1 MILVF
6 RKGAVYKAN
15 PASEG
20 RNTVKPENIFPLM
33 SLPLNVKGVATDLN
47 DFQWWAYSDR
57 WDKWLKANP
66 REWTAESIDPAK
78 YDYNTL
84 KEELENRVRPISRY
98 VSDQATNLITG
109 EKAAS
114 FTEYMKIMEANE
126 DEASGSKDALKK
138 YIKLGYAVDSLRK
151 SGKLKST
158 MSISSLEVGKQ
169 YAVVVDFMDETQ
181 KPVAESRQALRMTKI
196 KETSKLVLAKVDYSI
211 PTGKIEDE
219 VDSFLDKVMDVTKSV
234 AIAGV
239 SLAAIYGVVQ
249 IAGSVWGGW
258 QLFKTGNKI
267 YNWATKK
274 PAIEAAAKSGGGAW
288 NAIKNF
294 ATTAWRGKNA
304 ASVVNAARTTLPSG
318 AFVEGGLAYSAE
330 GALLRGAASNSVKA
344 AAGRVIA
351 QNGGA
356 AVAAAGAEAAGA
368 SGIVAAEASNPI
380 GWIIAAVSI
389 IGSGVNQIWNWMS
402 DKQAPRYSDIDSFAY
417 GSFSPKDIPVGKP
430 ITVCWTSDGGG
441 GGWGFVA
448 DLLTFS
454 KDDTRTTMEL
464 VKIGSFKDRSIFML
478 TQVNSKGLQKMMKD
492 NDLILLSFDNG
503 DKFERGTFDNDDLEF
518 ETIAVQDITKLTIGT
533 SFVGYSGW
541 DDMQSAYNEA
551 PDSAFYVPGGAR
563 QEYPFNYENAS
574 GKKVNVTG
582 TLVSR
587 DELEN
592 MDISRIIPIPGEGVL
607 AESKSVVYLNSL
619 NENKSVLSFE
629 EFFSNSNSIITEA
642 DKESEAEAEESNDDA
657 EMNDWSREFTERKQA
672 SSYKSTSNYGQIPM
686 AVYKVN
692 NLQYVDP
699 NESGKAGDFSYYI
712 VDPDSLDAQPGQ
724 AIGVESASTEDAIND
739 PRFGLETYIE
749 PEVET
754 TEESPEEEVVIEP
767 VEDEPGE
774 IISTSKG
781 DVNIRKGK
789 NSLTIKDRETTG
801 GVNVLDQFGTEELK
815 KDLAI
820 NNWDGVTSVK
830 LRYDRIGEPLSVI
843 VKNRGASTGDRR
855 RVIRRG
861 ELGFDDAVKFAKDIE
876 AGIKTI

>member
-6 RKGAVYKAN
+6 RKGAVYKAT
-15 PASEG
+15 PASAK
-20 RNTVKPENIFPLM
+20 RDTVKPENIFPLM
-33 SLPLNVKGVATDLN
+33 SLPLNAKGVATDLN

-84 KEELENRVRPISRY
+84 KEELDNRVRPLTNYI
-98 VSDQATNLITG
+98 SDQASSLITG
-109 EKAAS
+109 EKAVS
-114 FTEYMKIMEANE
+114 FTEYMKILESNE
-126 DEASGSKDALKK
+126 EEASGSKDALKK

-151 SGKLKST
+151 SGKLKTT
-158 MSISSLEVGKQ
+158 MAVSSLEAGKP

-181 KPVAESRQALRMTKI
+181 KPIAESRQALRMTKI
-196 KETSKLVLAKVDYSI
+196 KETPKLVLAKVDYSI

-219 VDSFLDKVMDVTKSV
+219 VDSFLDKVIDVTKSV

-249 IAGSVWGGW
+249 VAGSIWGGW

-294 ATTAWRGKNA
+294 ATTAWSGKNA

-330 GALLRGAASNSVKA
+330 GVLLRGAAANSVKA
-344 AAGRVIA
+344 AAGRLIA

-356 AVAAAGAEAAGA
+356 AVAAAGAEAAGV

-380 GWIIAAVSI
+380 GWIIAAASI

-417 GSFSPKDIPVGKP
+417 GSFSPGDIPVGKP

-464 VKIGSFKDRSIFML
+464 VKIGSFKDRSIFLL

-518 ETIAVQDITKLTIGT
+518 ETIAIQDITKLTIGT

-541 DDMQSAYNEA
+541 EDMQSAYNEA

-563 QEYPFNYENAS
+563 QEYPFHYENAE

-582 TLVSR
+582 TLVSK

-592 MDISRIIPIPGEGVL
+592 MDIARLVPIPGEGVL
-607 AESKSVVYLNSL
+607 AESKSIVYVNSL
-619 NENKSVLSFE
+619 NENKSVLSFD
-629 EFFSNSNSIITEA
+629 EFFSDRKAIMEDDKSEDNETE
-642 DKESEAEAEESNDDA
+642 DQA
-657 EMNDWSREFTERKQA
+657 EMSNWSREFTERK
-672 SSYKSTSNYGQIPM
+672 SSSNYRSSSSYGQIPM
-686 AVYKVN
+686 AVYKVD

-739 PRFGLETYIE
+739 PRFGLDTYVK
-749 PEVET
+749 PEVEQQ
-754 TEESPEEEVVIEP
+754 EETPEEEEVIIEP
-767 VEDEPGE
+767 VEEEPGE
-774 IISTSKG
+774 VISTSKG

-789 NSLTIKDRETTG
+789 NSVTIKDKEVSG
-801 GVNVLDQFGTEELK
+801 GVNILDEFGTDELK

-830 LRYDRIGEPLSVI
+830 LRYDRLGEPLNVI
-843 VKNRGASTGDRR
+843 IKNRGASAGDKR

-861 ELGFDDAVKFAKDIE
+861 ELGFDDAVKFAKDVE
-876 AGIKTI
+876 SGIKTI